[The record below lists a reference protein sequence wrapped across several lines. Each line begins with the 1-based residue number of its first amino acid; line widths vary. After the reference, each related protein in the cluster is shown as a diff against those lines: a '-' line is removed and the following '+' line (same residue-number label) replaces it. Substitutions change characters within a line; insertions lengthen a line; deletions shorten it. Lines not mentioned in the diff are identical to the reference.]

1 MDRRY
6 RVQRRVLIR
15 AYQKYLASER
25 AFEDARRS
33 ALMWFPGMDTRHI
46 EPIGNPGSL
55 IRQLYDRRERAIARL
70 RLAQKALDDAQSRLT
85 RRRSHQVLLI
95 TR

>member
-1 MDRRY
+1 MERRY

-15 AYQKYLASER
+15 AYQTYLASER
-25 AFEDARRS
+25 AFEDARRA
-33 ALMWFPGMDTRHI
+33 ALTWFPGVDTRHI

-70 RLAQKALDDAQSRLT
+70 RLAQKALDDAQSRLGQRTT
-85 RRRSHQVLLI
+85 RRVLLI
-95 TR
+95 AR